1 MAHLVLCVEVEAQVL
16 AAVVIA
22 VLSWS
27 AVNFDWEWI
36 SGAAVTCSS
45 VVFLVLALLD
55 EPFGGSLGK
64 RFFPAMMIFVELRGI
79 VIIKPVQ
86 FVKDGN
92 DANVVHAVNI
102 ACIMMDEALRINED

>member
-1 MAHLVLCVEVEAQVL
+1 
-16 AAVVIA
+16 
-22 VLSWS
+22 
-27 AVNFDWEWI
+27 
-36 SGAAVTCSS
+36 
-45 VVFLVLALLD
+45 
-55 EPFGGSLGK
+55 
-64 RFFPAMMIFVELRGI
+64 MMIFVELRGI